1 MKQHFHGNC
10 QKQGQKNKRNFKEK
24 EKIMRHI
31 QTVVIFAYDKKE
43 KEVTC
48 NE

>member
-1 MKQHFHGNC
+1 MEITKN
-10 QKQGQKNKRNFKEK
+10 KVKNKRNFKEK
-24 EKIMRHI
+24 EKIMRSI
-31 QTVVIFAYDKKE
+31 YTAVIFAYDKKE